1 MAPTDK
7 MDEKDLIKELK
18 SGSTSAY
25 KELYEQWVDRLY
37 SFVYR
42 YVKSEAATDD
52 IIQETFLRIWSN
64 RSGLN
69 PESSFKSYLFTISW
83 HLLLKELRRQLNH
96 PSMEEY
102 LAYQNGPSVSEEYIE
117 SNIDFEHFRTALM
130 HAKQKLSP
138 RQREIFEWNKEQD
151 MPIADIAK
159 KLSISEQVV
168 RNQLSAALK
177 TIRAE
182 LQSHAF
188 LLSIFLLN
196 L

>member
-1 MAPTDK
+1 

-117 SNIDFEHFRTALM
+117 SNIDLEHFHTALIR
-130 HAKQKLSP
+130 AKRKLSP
-138 RQREIFEWNKEQD
+138 RQREIFELNKEQD
-151 MPIADIAK
+151 IPIADIAQQ
-159 KLSISEQVV
+159 LSIHEQVV

-177 TIRAE
+177 TIRTE
-182 LQSHAF
+182 LQSLAF
-188 LLSIFLLN
+188 LLSIFLLS